1 MGRPT
6 PPCSQARRS
15 VRWVGEHCRRG
26 KAERRVCAEYEMT
39 HIGFSI
45 YNLMKKYICTLAGAA
60 SLFAACEQK
69 TETVNPP
76 AGEKK
81 ETNTTIVNPSPA
93 TTNKTETNTTI
104 NTTSSPSASATP

>member
-1 MGRPT
+1 MH
-6 PPCSQARRS
+6 S
-15 VRWVGEHCRRG
+15 VRWAGEHCRRG
-26 KAERRVCAEYEMT
+26 KAETLVCAEYEMT

-93 TTNKTETNTTI
+93 TTTTTETNTTI
-104 NTTSSPSASATP
+104 NTTSSPSPSATP

>member
-1 MGRPT
+1 
-6 PPCSQARRS
+6 
-15 VRWVGEHCRRG
+15 
-26 KAERRVCAEYEMT
+26 
-39 HIGFSI
+39 
-45 YNLMKKYICTLAGAA
+45 MKKYICILVGAA
-60 SLFAACEQK
+60 SVLAACEQK

-104 NTTSSPSASATP
+104 NVPSPAASATP

>member
-1 MGRPT
+1 MIWPT
-6 PPCSQARRS
+6 LPRSRAMHS
-15 VRWVGEHCRRG
+15 VRSAGEHCIGG
-26 KAERRVCAEYEMT
+26 KSETPVCAEYELT

-45 YNLMKKYICTLAGAA
+45 YNLMKKYICILAGAA

-93 TTNKTETNTTI
+93 TTETNTTI
-104 NTTSSPSASATP
+104 NTTSSPSPSATP